1 MQKHIFNKNLK
12 ALNNIKL
19 KETLKKIKI
28 LNFKTIQGKDPL
40 DINFIH
46 NGGGIH
52 YITTL
57 LTN

>member
-19 KETLKKIKI
+19 KETLKKIKT

>member
-28 LNFKTIQGKDPL
+28 LKLYKEKIL
-40 DINFIH
+40 SILILFIMV
-46 NGGGIH
+46 GGGIH
-52 YITTL
+52 YTTTL

>member
-46 NGGGIH
+46 NGGGGVYTI
-52 YITTL
+52 
-57 LTN
+57 